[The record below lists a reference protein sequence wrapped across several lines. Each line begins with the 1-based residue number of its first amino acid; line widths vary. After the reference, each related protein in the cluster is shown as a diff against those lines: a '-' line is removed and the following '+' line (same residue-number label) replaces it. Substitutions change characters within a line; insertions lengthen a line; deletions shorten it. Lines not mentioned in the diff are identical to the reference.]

1 MITQRYFEMNK
12 IQNPLLTRPIAPELI
27 CNKILLISVSKE
39 VTTVDTKAKSGT
51 GFPSWQTYH
60 YKMSLGAICSGAIL
74 ALLTTTIFPLVS
86 ADDYNKR
93 WGDNVGGKGLDNQF
107 IVGNW
112 RRRDKEQNHLSAQ
125 FISGRE
131 KLDFS

>member
-1 MITQRYFEMNK
+1 
-12 IQNPLLTRPIAPELI
+12 
-27 CNKILLISVSKE
+27 
-39 VTTVDTKAKSGT
+39 
-51 GFPSWQTYH
+51 
-60 YKMSLGAICSGAIL
+60 MSLGAIRFVAIL
-74 ALLTTTIFPLVS
+74 ALMTTMIIPLVS
-86 ADDYNKR
+86 ADDDYNEK
-93 WGDNVGGKGLDNQF
+93 WGDNGGGKGLDNQF